1 MKAREAREAQEVQE
15 AREAWEAVHT
25 ASSARHVP
33 ANCEHDAG
41 TRAYSATPPSHVFL
55 PPSLAV
61 SARDANAEDDPE
73 AQCGN
78 ATSHTPCSARPCRR
92 AAHPVGCVPALSVPR
107 AWDAK
112 PQLGDVELT
121 SDASCAGDDEDQDVP
136 RTRTQ
141 NRPRLRGSV
150 RERGSQLP
158 PRPRRRRPSCRA
170 TSRRRAARVTVRYY
184 RLSYA
189 LTNPTPHA
197 SLHTSRPPSRNA
209 AARELGL
216 AASRSELGFALEA
229 PKPSASSPVARSAR
243 SHWRA
248 KDGPARNRRPGRK
261 SRGRSVRAVCPS
273 ASHRQYAGSSPR
285 RRAASSL
292 RALSTAARS
301 LGARAVRDGTSGIPH
316 HHLRYATLH
325 YTRAAAGLY
334 SDVAPRSPP
343 STRSSAHSRP
353 LRRPHIAPPA
363 GIPSRSGRPD
373 CVRVHSR
380 PRQVGPLVPPSP
392 PPSPPRTQR
401 RPRIR
406 GPTCERGSDRGPHP
420 ERVDRP
426 PPPSPASRFKGARA
440 PSLLAAS
447 RQTRRPR
454 PKTCAAVKAK
464 FARGAAIP
472 SPRRSSL
479 GARQAACCRASP
491 AAHLPPSTSA
501 LAAQLS
507 SPPARRLCS
516 DAPHPAPPRANRSS
530 PNAGLDAG
538 VGVSGRPASPT
549 INERE
554 VRSLRSP
561 RDAAAG
567 VSKSQR
573 AGAVLVLAHGGVERA
588 VLAERVPR
596 TPQTRMDVEP
606 WICERHPRS
615 RASPLQI
622 AARNHGLRSALQRA
636 GHPSPSDSGARRGP
650 DLRAASRLATSPETP
665 RPPRF
670 PRARAGP
677 LRLASARRSFRRLG
691 RHSRAAHPCAANRVV
706 LLRARA
712 SPLGRG
718 SRVFPARRA
727 ESARA
732 VVLQREVSA
741 CNERTR
747 FGALA
752 ALCSARD
759 SRRIAA
765 RGGARTRTGRFG
777 SSSAAQ
783 VLRRGAG
790 ERAALPEH
798 ADSSGTSDQG
808 SFDLMRARRATDVP
822 EPARRVEWGA
832 LRVGCAHGSQ
842 VKSDR
847 ARCPQSSRYKDA
859 IRDGTRAKRGSGHG
873 IPVRD
878 LPRYRSPAPSD
889 LSPGSRLERD
899 LGGRTPARKVPR
911 ADF

>member
-1 MKAREAREAQEVQE
+1 M
-15 AREAWEAVHT
+15 
-25 ASSARHVP
+25 
-33 ANCEHDAG
+33 
-41 TRAYSATPPSHVFL
+41 
-55 PPSLAV
+55 
-61 SARDANAEDDPE
+61 
-73 AQCGN
+73 
-78 ATSHTPCSARPCRR
+78 
-92 AAHPVGCVPALSVPR
+92 
-107 AWDAK
+107 
-112 PQLGDVELT
+112 
-121 SDASCAGDDEDQDVP
+121 
-136 RTRTQ
+136 
-141 NRPRLRGSV
+141 
-150 RERGSQLP
+150 
-158 PRPRRRRPSCRA
+158 
-170 TSRRRAARVTVRYY
+170 
-184 RLSYA
+184 
-189 LTNPTPHA
+189 
-197 SLHTSRPPSRNA
+197 
-209 AARELGL
+209 
-216 AASRSELGFALEA
+216 AASI
-229 PKPSASSPVARSAR
+229 K
-243 SHWRA
+243 
-248 KDGPARNRRPGRK
+248 
-261 SRGRSVRAVCPS
+261 
-273 ASHRQYAGSSPR
+273 
-285 RRAASSL
+285 
-292 RALSTAARS
+292 
-301 LGARAVRDGTSGIPH
+301 
-316 HHLRYATLH
+316 
-325 YTRAAAGLY
+325 
-334 SDVAPRSPP
+334 
-343 STRSSAHSRP
+343 
-353 LRRPHIAPPA
+353 
-363 GIPSRSGRPD
+363 
-373 CVRVHSR
+373 
-380 PRQVGPLVPPSP
+380 
-392 PPSPPRTQR
+392 QR
-401 RPRIR
+401 LP
-406 GPTCERGSDRGPHP
+406 
-420 ERVDRP
+420 
-426 PPPSPASRFKGARA
+426 RFKGARA

-454 PKTCAAVKAK
+454 PKTCAAVQAK

-670 PRARAGP
+670 PRARADP

-712 SPLGRG
+712 SLLGRG

-808 SFDLMRARRATDVP
+808 SFDLMRARTLAPRPLRRATDVP

-832 LRVGCAHGSQ
+832 LRDARMAR
-842 VKSDR
+842 KSNR
-847 ARCPQSSRYKDA
+847 AVARCPQSSRYKDA

-878 LPRYRSPAPSD
+878 LPRCTLAIPADAAQPRSPEAARMRSLARSLGPLAGISSRTRSRGTHTRSQGPQGRLLRQRESDRMSADSRGGTEPAHAADCEAPASAR
-889 LSPGSRLERD
+889 PPRTRRLGIERCE
-899 LGGRTPARKVPR
+899 LR
-911 ADF
+911 AASW

>member
-1 MKAREAREAQEVQE
+1 MYLRTANTMWEPGPTARPHRPTSFSHHRAAHAESPATPRVGTRARLPAATTSPPPPPLVPRDFTTTSRPGH
-15 AREAWEAVHT
+15 AFTPPGPRLATPPPANSASPPRA
-25 ASSARHVP
+25 ASSALR
-33 ANCEHDAG
+33 
-41 TRAYSATPPSHVFL
+41 S
-55 PPSLAV
+55 
-61 SARDANAEDDPE
+61 
-73 AQCGN
+73 
-78 ATSHTPCSARPCRR
+78 
-92 AAHPVGCVPALSVPR
+92 
-107 AWDAK
+107 K
-112 PQLGDVELT
+112 PQ
-121 SDASCAGDDEDQDVP
+121 S
-136 RTRTQ
+136 
-141 NRPRLRGSV
+141 
-150 RERGSQLP
+150 
-158 PRPRRRRPSCRA
+158 RPRRAPSP
-170 TSRRRAARVTVRYY
+170 AARAYPRTEHDSAV
-184 RLSYA
+184 
-189 LTNPTPHA
+189 PH
-197 SLHTSRPPSRNA
+197 SL
-209 AARELGL
+209 
-216 AASRSELGFALEA
+216 
-229 PKPSASSPVARSAR
+229 K

-273 ASHRQYAGSSPR
+273 ASHRQYAGSSLAPFETGPRASLTTTYATRHYTTHAPPPASTLTSLRAPHPRPVHPRIPALSVARTSPRLQGFPRARADPTVFASTAVRAKSGRSSLPPRRPR
-285 RRAASSL
+285 RRARSVA
-292 RALSTAARS
+292 REFAARRAS
-301 LGARAVRDGTSGIPH
+301 AARTADRGIAD
-316 HHLRYATLH
+316 AT
-325 YTRAAAGLY
+325 
-334 SDVAPRSPP
+334 
-343 STRSSAHSRP
+343 
-353 LRRPHIAPPA
+353 
-363 GIPSRSGRPD
+363 
-373 CVRVHSR
+373 
-380 PRQVGPLVPPSP
+380 SP
-392 PPSPPRTQR
+392 PPLSAERPPRVR
-401 RPRIR
+401 
-406 GPTCERGSDRGPHP
+406 
-420 ERVDRP
+420 RP
-426 PPPSPASRFKGARA
+426 PP
-440 PSLLAAS
+440 AAEPCVT
-447 RQTRRPR
+447 TRRPR

-464 FARGAAIP
+464 FARGAATP

-615 RASPLQI
+615 R
-622 AARNHGLRSALQRA
+622 
-636 GHPSPSDSGARRGP
+636 HPSPSDSGP

-670 PRARAGP
+670 PRARADP

-718 SRVFPARRA
+718 SRVFPTRRA

-878 LPRYRSPAPSD
+878 LPRCTLAIPADAAQPRSPEAARMRSLARSLGPLAGISSRTRSRGTHTRSQGPQGRLLRQRESD
-889 LSPGSRLERD
+889 RMSADSRGGTEPAHAADCEARPPRTRRLGVERCELRAASCGVSGRSQGCD
-899 LGGRTPARKVPR
+899 THSQVESGVLGTLHGARGELR
-911 ADF
+911 